1 MILYKGKIF
10 ETDQQDHLI
19 RSLDDDIKLILRSGL
34 TPRTDEVIFA
44 CDALAARILAGK
56 YDDIVRPFLE
66 SFNVSDE
73 YFRSLCDMFSKAG
86 LTRKLSVEL
95 SDKELL
101 VDGRYLRKRY
111 PLGVLLH
118 IAAGN
123 FAVLPA
129 YSVVEGLL
137 AGNINIL
144 KLPAGDSGLSVLL
157 LSELI
162 KICPSLAEFIFVF
175 DVPSTE
181 TESLVKLASLADGIA
196 VWGGDAAVAAARKIA
211 PVNSKIISWG
221 HKLSFAYCTP
231 DAPDNELKKLASSIC
246 MTNQT
251 LCSSCQGIFVDTSSD
266 EELASFGE
274 RFFEILK
281 GISSGFKPADLGM
294 RAKNAINMYNE
305 GLEQHKTGSK
315 IFFDEGVSVIVKH
328 DSELELS
335 YMYRSVWV
343 KKLLSDDICLLHKH
357 KNHLQTAA
365 VIVPDKDLRESI
377 CEKLISAGVVRIA
390 SAGNMS
396 RSIPGEAHDGT
407 YALREYSRIVE
418 TEFF

>member
-73 YFRSLCDMFSKAG
+73 YFMSLCDMFSKAG

-123 FAVLPA
+123 FDVLPA

-196 VWGGDAAVAAARKIA
+196 VWGGDAAVAAARKLA
-211 PVNSKIISWG
+211 PVNTKIIAWG

-231 DAPDNELKKLASSIC
+231 DAPDNELKKLAASIC

-266 EELASFGE
+266 EELEQFGS

-281 GISSGFKPADLGM
+281 GISGGFKPADLGM

>member
-1 MILYKGKIF
+1 MILYKGSIF
-10 ETDQQDHLI
+10 ETDKQDHLI
-19 RSLDDDIKLILRSGL
+19 ASLDDDIKLILRSGL
-34 TPRTDEVIFA
+34 TPKVEDVIFA
-44 CDALAARILAGK
+44 CDTLASKILAGEF
-56 YDDIVRPFLE
+56 DSIVRPFLE
-66 SFNVSDE
+66 TFNVSDE
-73 YFRSLCDMFSKAG
+73 YFRSLCDMFSKEG
-86 LTRKLSVEL
+86 LKRKLSVEL
-95 SDKELL
+95 SDKEQII
-101 VDGRYLRKRY
+101 DGRYLRKRY

-123 FAVLPA
+123 FDILPA

-144 KLPAGDSGLSVLL
+144 KLPAGDSGLSVML
-157 LSELI
+157 LSEII

-196 VWGGDAAVAAARKIA
+196 VWGGDTAVAAARKLA
-211 PVNSKIISWG
+211 PVNTKIISWG

-231 DAPDNELKKLASSIC
+231 DATDHELKLLASSIC

-251 LCSSCQGIFVDTSSD
+251 LCSSCQGIFVDTTSD
-266 EELASFGE
+266 EELDAFGK
-274 RFFEILK
+274 RFFDILT
-281 GISSGFKPADLGM
+281 GINKSFKPADLGM
-294 RAKNAINMYNE
+294 RAKNSINVYNE
-305 GLEQHKTGSK
+305 CLEQYKTGSL
-315 IFFDEGVSVIVKH
+315 ILADNGISVIVRR

-343 KKLLSDDICLLHKH
+343 KKLRREDICLLHKH

-365 VIVPDKDLRESI
+365 VLVPDKDLRESI
-377 CEKLISAGVVRIA
+377 CESLISAGVVRIA